1 MKPIFLSLLLVALL
15 TGCEDRE
22 IKTYTI
28 AKETKPALELP
39 ATTSPSSKPKWTTPA
54 KWKELPPSGMRA
66 ASFSVE
72 NSKVDIS
79 IVTFPGT
86 AGGLLSNLNRWRE
99 QLGLPAL
106 TSGADIAT
114 ISVHGQPAQIVELK
128 SDTEDKAI
136 LGAVFLRDDQSW
148 FLKLTG
154 DKASAASQKEAFE
167 TFAKSFEFGSSNANK
182 STNDG

>member
-1 MKPIFLSLLLVALL
+1 MKLTFTFFLLAALL

-28 AKETKPALELP
+28 AKEAKSAIELP
-39 ATTSPSSKPKWTTPA
+39 SPAPLASKPHWTTPPT
-54 KWKELPPSGMRA
+54 WTELPSSGMRA
-66 ASFSVE
+66 ASFTVK

-86 AGGLLSNLNRWRE
+86 AGGLLSNLNRWRG
-99 QLGLPAL
+99 QLKLSVL
-106 TSGADIAT
+106 TSETDVET
-114 ISVHGQPAQIVELK
+114 ISVNGQPTQIVELI
-128 SDTEDKAI
+128 SASEDKAI
-136 LGAVFLRDDQSW
+136 LGAIYLREDQSW

-154 DKASAASQKEAFE
+154 DKASAAAQKETFDA
-167 TFAKSFEFGSSNANK
+167 FAKSFEFTNASARK